1 MIPWMS
7 RPPEEKALL
16 NPSFCSCLL
25 WHAAAEYSIT
35 ANAPLPFDIA
45 FLVLP
50 MVLHRQ
56 TRESLPKA
64 VTTSLAVWL
73 NDNPLS
79 RSHVADRARTLV
91 PFTKDAMMF
100 GGVHG
105 LFELKDG
112 TVVVNS
118 EWKKSIA
125 ASLKDSTDEVRICA
139 KRAEFIGKWF
149 AKTGSPS
156 TIMAILGVRP

>member
-1 MIPWMS
+1 MISWAS

-25 WHAAAEYSIT
+25 WHAAAGYSSAVGT
-35 ANAPLPFDIA
+35 PLPFDVA

-56 TRESLPKA
+56 TRESLPRST
-64 VTTSLAVWL
+64 TTSLAVWL
-73 NDNPLS
+73 NNNPLS
-79 RSHVADRARTLV
+79 RSRVADHARTLA

-105 LFELKDG
+105 LFEMKGG
-112 TVVVNS
+112 TVAANGD
-118 EWKKSIA
+118 WKKPIA
-125 ASLKDSTDEVRICA
+125 SGLKDSTDEVRSCA
-139 KRAEFIGKWF
+139 KRAEFIGTWF
-149 AKTGSPS
+149 ANTGSPS